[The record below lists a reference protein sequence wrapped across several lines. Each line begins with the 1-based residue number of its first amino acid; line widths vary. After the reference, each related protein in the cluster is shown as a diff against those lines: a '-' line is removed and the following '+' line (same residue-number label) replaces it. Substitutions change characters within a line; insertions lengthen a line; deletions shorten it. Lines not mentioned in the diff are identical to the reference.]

1 MKELDIEE
9 WKAKYYELEEEEEF
23 DFDDDVED
31 EGYTAMSMLL
41 AAADILVE
49 NCVYESK
56 AELYKSLLELEEPPA
71 AAKDATVEE

>member
-9 WKAKYYELEEEEEF
+9 WKAKYYELEEEEDF

-31 EGYTAMSMLL
+31 EGYTAMSMLM

-56 AELYKSLLELEEPPA
+56 AELFKSLLEIEEPPA
-71 AAKDATVEE
+71 AAEDNPEEE